1 MRPGGGASENGAA
14 DDDQGGSVSAWVK
27 RGRPDAPERGRRDA
41 PDDDYVAWR
50 ERDLSVRQP
59 RGRRWMI
66 RALAL
71 AATVTALV
79 VLLMDVQ
86 RDPNRCHPNCFD
98 GSDNTFEG
106 GHVWTAYFS
115 SWQWEAQLVIGW
127 LAFLASLWAVYVA
140 GRRSRRW
147 TVVSLTVTLALI
159 AVWIVWLTVQPSPVK
174 RA

>member
-1 MRPGGGASENGAA
+1 MRGGSGSSENGSAEPDSA
-14 DDDQGGSVSAWVK
+14 RVSAWV
-27 RGRPDAPERGRRDA
+27 RGRSEEREG
-41 PDDDYVAWR
+41 DYVGWR

-59 RGRRWMI
+59 RGRRWMV
-66 RALAL
+66 RLLAYGA
-71 AATVTALV
+71 AATGFV

-127 LAFLASLWAVYVA
+127 LAFLVSLWAVYVA
-140 GRRSRRW
+140 GRRSRRL
-147 TVVSLTVTLALI
+147 TIASLTLTIALI